1 MTHSIRLLFILPI
14 FALKLLADPILSSW
28 FTEHSGQYA
37 RIYETSADE
46 SALNPVTTWSH
57 PNNGSGQALPT
68 YAGVHE
74 IAYTDT
80 NVYIRTSGLG
90 FHVMGPWYLDEERT
104 NLFPNYPSNTSAIFR
119 FPRVPGTPPIS
130 CLLYT
135 SPSPRDPT

>member
-14 FALKLLADPILSSW
+14 LALKLLADPILSSW
-28 FTEHSGQYA
+28 FTEYSGQYA
-37 RIYETSADE
+37 RIYKTAEDE

-80 NVYIRTSGLG
+80 NVYIRTS
-90 FHVMGPWYLDEERT
+90 D
-104 NLFPNYPSNTSAIFR
+104 
-119 FPRVPGTPPIS
+119 
-130 CLLYT
+130 
-135 SPSPRDPT
+135 